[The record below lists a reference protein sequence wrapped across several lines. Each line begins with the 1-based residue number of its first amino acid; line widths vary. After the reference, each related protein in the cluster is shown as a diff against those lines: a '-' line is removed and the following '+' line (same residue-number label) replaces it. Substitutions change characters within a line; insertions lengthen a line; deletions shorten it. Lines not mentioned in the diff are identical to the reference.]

1 MSAHRAWPL
10 YVMAVLWLRY
20 LTEINKSTEEVPAEL
35 LENEQTRKA
44 ISLVEKSTMSEGQL
58 YAYELLDVY
67 PRRGGPHRD
76 KIFMTLQSMPT
87 PGECFHTAWGLH
99 RLSFIFH

>member
-44 ISLVEKSTMSEGQL
+44 ISLVEKSAMSEGQL
-58 YAYELLDVY
+58 YAYERFWMSIHDEEA
-67 PRRGGPHRD
+67 HIET
-76 KIFMTLQSMPT
+76 KFS
-87 PGECFHTAWGLH
+87 
-99 RLSFIFH
+99 

>member
-44 ISLVEKSTMSEGQL
+44 ISLVEKSAMSEGQL

-76 KIFMTLQSMPT
+76 KIFYDATIDAQTGRVLSYSM
-87 PGECFHTAWGLH
+87 GIA
-99 RLSFIFH
+99 